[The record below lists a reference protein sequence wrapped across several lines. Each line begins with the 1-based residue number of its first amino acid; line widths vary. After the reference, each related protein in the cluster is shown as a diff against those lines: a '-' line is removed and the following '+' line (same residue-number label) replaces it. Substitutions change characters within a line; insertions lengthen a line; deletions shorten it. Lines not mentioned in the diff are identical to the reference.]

1 MSSETLNFGK
11 CSTKLINISANLT
24 ELPWELKKA
33 VKRWTGQDTYLVA
46 FKLPL
51 DKVKANIIDI
61 YNSSRAIIDIYISS
75 RAKTNTNLRNSDNYP
90 NQDNGRMHLWA
101 LRAIEN
107 SQMVL
112 NDNDLIDF
120 INIAKNK
127 TWGYLRIHLD
137 NPEDGA
143 NIDNS
148 CSNSE
153 IYCMFINRR
162 RNAQKS

>member
-1 MSSETLNFGK
+1 
-11 CSTKLINISANLT
+11 
-24 ELPWELKKA
+24 
-33 VKRWTGQDTYLVA
+33 
-46 FKLPL
+46 
-51 DKVKANIIDI
+51 
-61 YNSSRAIIDIYISS
+61 
-75 RAKTNTNLRNSDNYP
+75 
-90 NQDNGRMHLWA
+90 MHLWA

-148 CSNSE
+148 VQ
-153 IYCMFINRR
+153 I
-162 RNAQKS
+162 QKSIVCLSIEGEMLRKVKEIRMFYNGILFQNLPDKSKPFILGISMSMSIRW